1 MQKNLKFTHVNQRFK
16 ERFGR
21 EFTAQD
27 RRNLIQLVSE
37 GRAKIV
43 ESKNDKDKR
52 VIYCIYEGKKS
63 IFIVSKN
70 VDFITYMRGN

>member
-1 MQKNLKFTHVNQRFK
+1 MQRNLKYTHINERFK

-37 GRAKIV
+37 GKVKIV
-43 ESKNDKDKR
+43 ESKYDKDKR
-52 VIYCIYEGKKS
+52 VLYCTYEGKKS

-70 VDFITYMRGN
+70 VDFITYFEGK